1 MANEIFEK
9 VSGQGVMANMM
20 IYLGDTYHMGAAAGQ
35 SVLFIYGAVAS
46 ILPVF
51 GAFLADSYWGR
62 YRVILIGSV
71 ACLLGTLLVWLT
83 AMLPGAKP
91 PACQS
96 PNPSQ
101 LALLFCGFALLGIGE
116 GGVRP
121 CSIAF
126 GADQFSQRKGPEKQ
140 KILQTYFNWYYASVG
155 FSFVVGSTVI
165 VAIQD
170 NFGWKVGYAVP
181 LVLILLATILFVV
194 ASSLYI
200 NVEAEKSMLTGLLQV
215 IFVSLK
221 HRNLVLPPK
230 TSDASYYHET
240 DSKLMVPSDKLR
252 FFNKAC
258 IIKNPTEHLNVDG
271 SASKK
276 RNLCTVEQV
285 EGLKSVMRVIP
296 LWSSGIVV
304 PLVLNQSFPVLQ
316 AKTMD
321 RHIFSKFEIP
331 AGSFGVFGT
340 LTLTVWSG
348 SYDRFIVPV
357 LEKITRRPRA
367 FSLKQRMGIG
377 ILISTVST
385 GVAAIVEAIRRRK
398 AIEQG
403 LADDMNGVVT
413 MSAMWL
419 VPQHCLSGLA
429 EAFSVISQIE
439 FYYTEL
445 PSSMASF
452 GVAFWTLGAGLA
464 NLLGVLVLKIVTRT
478 TRGRNGRG
486 MWLSTNLNKGHYDYY
501 YWVLTLMGV
510 VDFFYFLVC
519 SWAYGKEGKNRMRE
533 EVGDDDEEESMQH
546 SNQLPI
552 LR

>member
-1 MANEIFEK
+1 
-9 VSGQGVMANMM
+9 
-20 IYLGDTYHMGAAAGQ
+20 
-35 SVLFIYGAVAS
+35 
-46 ILPVF
+46 
-51 GAFLADSYWGR
+51 
-62 YRVILIGSV
+62 
-71 ACLLGTLLVWLT
+71 
-83 AMLPGAKP
+83 MLPGAKP
-91 PACQS
+91 SAWES
-96 PNPSQ
+96 PTPSQ

-126 GADQFSQRKGPEKQ
+126 GADQFGRRKGPEKQ
-140 KILQTYFNWYYASVG
+140 KILQTYFNW
-155 FSFVVGSTVI
+155 
-165 VAIQD
+165 
-170 NFGWKVGYAVP
+170 
-181 LVLILLATILFVV
+181 
-194 ASSLYI
+194 
-200 NVEAEKSMLTGLLQV
+200 
-215 IFVSLK
+215 
-221 HRNLVLPPK
+221 
-230 TSDASYYHET
+230 
-240 DSKLMVPSDKLR
+240 

-258 IIKNPTEHLNVDG
+258 IIKNPIEHLNVDG
-271 SASKK
+271 SASKP

-296 LWSSGIVV
+296 LWSSGFMV

-357 LEKITRRPRA
+357 LEKITGRPRA

-377 ILISTVST
+377 IIISTVST

-445 PSSMASF
+445 PRSMASF

-464 NLLGVLVLKIVTRT
+464 NLLGVLVLKILTRT

-546 SNQLPI
+546 SSQLPI